1 MYCKYCG
8 HKLEEGAKFCTNCG
22 ARQED
27 DTTFEPTEESK
38 YEPTVVAEETHEEEY
53 DFGATVEPEQP
64 KQEEQKADEP
74 KKDDRSNAVAF
85 GIISFLVPILG
96 FILFAVWRKEYPE
109 RSKACLIGAIVAIA
123 ISVSISII
131 YRVAVGI
138 GVIADNLSDAVLPL
152 CLLK

>member
-8 HKLEEGAKFCTNCG
+8 HKLEDGAKFCTNCG
-22 ARQED
+22 AQQED

-38 YEPTVVAEETHEEEY
+38 YEPTVVAEATQEEEY
-53 DFGATVEPEQP
+53 DFGATAETEQP
-64 KQEEQKADEP
+64 KQEEQKDEP
-74 KKDDRSNAVAF
+74 KKDDHSNAVAF
-85 GIISFLVPILG
+85 GIISFFVPILG
-96 FILFAVWRKEYPE
+96 FILFAIWRKEYPE

-131 YRVAVGI
+131 YRVIVGLGI
-138 GVIADNLSDAVLPL
+138 IADNLADAVLPL